1 MPIILSIR
9 CKVSKKA
16 DMSKSSKE
24 HKGSKEHKTSNF
36 RLAIIDDQSHKQLW
50 TVHFSRTSL
59 FVAIVSVLVTISAAI
74 FSIIA
79 FTPVRTFIPGYP
91 DAHSKRA
98 AIQNAMTIDSLETV
112 IYKWGLYSENLK
124 RVMEGMDPIK
134 IDTLVNAGM
143 REATK
148 EADLKDI
155 QRKDSILREKVKE
168 EEQFGISAERD
179 KRNLP
184 IEGMHFFCPLKG
196 VISQA
201 YNPADH
207 PFIDITAPAGSVV
220 KATLDGTVIHAGWN
234 NDSGYTIQLQH
245 EGDIISIY
253 KHNERLLKKSGDKVS
268 AGAPIALVGNTGALS
283 TGTHLHFELWH
294 KGEAVDPARYIN
306 F

>member
-1 MPIILSIR
+1 
-9 CKVSKKA
+9 
-16 DMSKSSKE
+16 MSKSSKE
-24 HKGSKEHKTSNF
+24 HKTGKDHKNSSY
-36 RLAIIDDQSHKQLW
+36 RLAIINDQSHKQLW
-50 TVHFSRTSL
+50 TIHFTRTSL
-59 FVAIVSVLVTISAAI
+59 FVAVVTLFVTLSAAI

-91 DAHSKRA
+91 DARSKRA
-98 AIQNAMTIDSLETV
+98 AIQNAITIDSLETV

-124 RVMEGMDPIK
+124 RVMEGMDPLK

-143 REATK
+143 KAVHE
-148 EADLKDI
+148 EADLAEI

-168 EEQFGISAERD
+168 EEQFGISADRG

-184 IEGMHFFCPLKG
+184 IEGRHFFCPLKG

-207 PFIDITAPAGSVV
+207 PFLDITAPAGSVV
-220 KATLDGTVIHAGWN
+220 KATLDGSVIHAGWN
-234 NDSGYTIQLQH
+234 NDSGYTIQIQH

-253 KHNERLLKKSGDKVS
+253 KHNEKLLKKTGDKVS
-268 AGAPIALVGNTGALS
+268 AGAPIALVGNTGDLS

-294 KGEAVDPARYIN
+294 KGEAVDPAQYIN